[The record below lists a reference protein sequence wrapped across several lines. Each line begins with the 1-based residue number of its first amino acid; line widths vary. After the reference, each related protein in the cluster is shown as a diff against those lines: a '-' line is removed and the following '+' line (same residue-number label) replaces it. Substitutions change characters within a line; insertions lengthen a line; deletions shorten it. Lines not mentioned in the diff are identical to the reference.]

1 MAQLKSGE
9 RGHAPKIEF
18 QLKEVFVN
26 SYTTN
31 SDDLI
36 KAGEALF
43 RENPERKHPE
53 AETPERRNARMRLS
67 NALAKLQDHFQ
78 NDSRE
83 LHRAIQ
89 LFNDTLNKDKMG

>member
-9 RGHAPKIEF
+9 RRRAPTIEF
-18 QLKEVFVN
+18 QLKEVLVN

-36 KAGEALF
+36 KAGEALL
-43 RENPERKHPE
+43 RENPERKYPE

-89 LFNDTLNKDKMG
+89 LFNDTMNKDKMG

>member
-9 RGHAPKIEF
+9 RRHAPKIEF
-18 QLKEVFVN
+18 QLKEVLVN

-36 KAGEALF
+36 KAGEALL

-89 LFNDTLNKDKMG
+89 LFNDTVNKDKMG